1 MKKFFVKKDEKSLE
15 MVEIA
20 ALLVK
25 NGYDV
30 EAFVPSVD
38 LAKVVS
44 DGDVPVLVG
53 GCVDENGNEV
63 KFKGV
68 VPKEAVVLTAKGSEK
83 PLIKLVAKEIG
94 VELTTEQKL
103 VGFVASSAWDYAKLR
118 HKGYSSKEIISVVDK
133 QFFQSGG
140 TRKELQVFRDD
151 LGKHS
156 GVWPLMELEL
166 ESPKVLPLLKY
177 YIGEMCFYAGKMP
190 DVLVS
195 FRDGTLPAFMWNKSL
210 IKSLQKNFSGVLK
223 SGIFQLTEAR
233 EKEFCSRVRNASK

>member
-94 VELTTEQKL
+94 V
-103 VGFVASSAWDYAKLR
+103 
-118 HKGYSSKEIISVVDK
+118 
-133 QFFQSGG
+133 
-140 TRKELQVFRDD
+140 
-151 LGKHS
+151 
-156 GVWPLMELEL
+156 
-166 ESPKVLPLLKY
+166 
-177 YIGEMCFYAGKMP
+177 
-190 DVLVS
+190 
-195 FRDGTLPAFMWNKSL
+195 
-210 IKSLQKNFSGVLK
+210 
-223 SGIFQLTEAR
+223 
-233 EKEFCSRVRNASK
+233 